1 MSGEKKTQLMTG
13 YGTATGAFADAVT
26 KLEHEM
32 GTLSQAEYDRRAQA
46 VNEAQIKSEEA
57 RLAVE
62 RHVGMHRCWR
72 LLFAL
77 RAIWRRGPIPL
88 AGPQR
93 HLADTGWPSSDP
105 S

>member
-1 MSGEKKTQLMTG
+1 MPLRNLS
-13 YGTATGAFADAVT
+13 T
-26 KLEHEM
+26 KRARYRR
-32 GTLSQAEYDRRAQA
+32 AEYDSRAQA

-57 RLAVE
+57 RRALE
-62 RHVGMHRCWR
+62 RHVDTHRCWT

-77 RAIWRRGPIPL
+77 RAIWRRAPIPL

-93 HLADTGWPSSDP
+93 HLAETGWPSSDP